1 MGERIN
7 KGSMKTWGRGREG
20 EDGEKAKKKGRFG
33 ENYDRLD

>member
-20 EDGEKAKKKGRFG
+20 EDEEKAKKKG
-33 ENYDRLD
+33 DLAKIMID

>member
-20 EDGEKAKKKGRFG
+20 EDGEKGKKREIWRK
-33 ENYDRLD
+33 L